1 MHTNKPSSSHIV
13 KLPEFQGP
21 LDLLL
26 HLIQQEKVDIYDIPI
41 AKIADQFVEAMR
53 QMEALDMEV
62 TSEFLVLAAQL
73 LQMKSRYLLPK
84 PPKEEEE
91 MGEEDLHQE
100 LVERL
105 LAYRAFK
112 QAAEVLG
119 ILQVSSGQRF
129 FRDVNPDE
137 IRSEFPVEDPLNGV
151 EFEEL
156 WHAFQRIIERAE
168 QGGEEVRTVEPDE
181 IPIEVM
187 VTDVLR
193 RIILQPRGL
202 RFSQLIRGNTRME
215 VIVSFLALLELL
227 KTGKIRCEQS
237 APQHD
242 IHVFPTEKAWE
253 FPEGE

>member
-1 MHTNKPSSSHIV
+1 MSTHKSTHIV
-13 KLPEFQGP
+13 KLPQFQGP

-26 HLIQQEKVDIYDIPI
+26 HLIQQEKVDIYDIPV
-41 AKIADQFVEAMR
+41 AKIADQFIEAVR

-73 LQMKSRYLLPK
+73 LQIKSRYLLPK
-84 PPKEEEE
+84 PPKEEV
-91 MGEEDLHQE
+91 EEDEADPRQE

-105 LAYRAFK
+105 IAYRAYK

-119 ILQVSSGQRF
+119 VLQVSSGQRY
-129 FRDVNPDE
+129 FRETDPEE
-137 IRSEFPVEDPLNGV
+137 IRSQFSIEDPLAGV
-151 EFEEL
+151 QFEEL
-156 WHAFQRIIERAE
+156 WQAFQRVLERAE
-168 QGGEEVRTVEPDE
+168 QGGEEIRTVEPDE

-193 RIILQPRGL
+193 RVVLHPRGL

-237 APQHD
+237 APYHD
-242 IHVFPTEKAWE
+242 IHVFPTEKALE
-253 FPEGE
+253 FSEGE